1 LYFYLLSTHNH
12 VTYWSQV

>member
-1 LYFYLLSTHNH
+1 LYFHLLSTHNH